1 MKYFR
6 RFFILTVTI
15 FIVFLMY
22 LEFGGMFILKTND
35 KRTITFYIGSSEKI
49 PDNFSNFYNT
59 VYPNSLSENSWN
71 YMFKALLKSQPL
83 RKECPCNQ
91 MAYRLFPRLDIK
103 NRNGIDYF
111 LVARYIE
118 QNYSQKE
125 CLNFNFSNFDFLE
138 GRKGIREVSKSLFNK
153 DVKDL
158 NLLEMGEILALYE
171 NPVKNNRFRNP
182 ERAQT
187 KAQYFNYLYLQNS
200 TQ

>member
-6 RFFILTVTI
+6 RILIVATTAFILS
-15 FIVFLMY
+15 LMY
-22 LEFGGMFILKTND
+22 LEFGGRFILKTND
-35 KRTITFYIGSSEKI
+35 KRVITFSIRSSGKL

-59 VYPNSLSENSWN
+59 VYLNSLSENSWN
-71 YMFKALLKSQPL
+71 YTFNALLKSQSP

-111 LVARYIE
+111 PVARYIE
-118 QNYSQKE
+118 QNYSQEE

-153 DVKDL
+153 DIKDL
-158 NLLEMGEILALYE
+158 NHLEMGEILALYE
-171 NPVKNNRFRNP
+171 NPVRNNRYRNP

-200 TQ
+200 NQ